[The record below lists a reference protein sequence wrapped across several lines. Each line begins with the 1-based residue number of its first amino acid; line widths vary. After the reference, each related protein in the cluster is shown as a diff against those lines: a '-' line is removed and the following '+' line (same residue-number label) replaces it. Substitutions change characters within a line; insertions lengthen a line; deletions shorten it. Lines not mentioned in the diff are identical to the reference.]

1 MRVTLLAVGKPRN
14 TTLAAAIVEYEQRV
28 SRYWTFDVIEVREAA
43 GGRSMS
49 VGEVRE
55 KEAGN
60 MLARLP
66 VNSRL
71 IACEATGES
80 VTSEMFASWLQKYRD
95 SAHDVTFLIGGAHG
109 LGRSISE
116 RAHQTM
122 SMSPW
127 TLPHELARLVLV
139 EQLYRAGTILRGEP
153 YHK

>member
-1 MRVTLLAVGKPRN
+1 MRVTLLVVGKSRN
-14 TTLAAAIVEYEQRV
+14 AALTAAIGEYEQRV
-28 SRYWTFDVIEVREAA
+28 SRYWAFNVIEVREAP

-55 KEAGN
+55 KEAAN
-60 MLARLP
+60 MLSRLP

-71 IACEATGES
+71 IACESTGES
-80 VTSEMFASWLQKYRD
+80 VTSEVFAGWLQKYRD
-95 SAHDVTFLIGGAHG
+95 GAQDVTFLIGGAHG
-109 LGRSISE
+109 LGSSISE
-116 RAHQTM
+116 RADQHM
-122 SMSPW
+122 SMSSW